1 MTHETG
7 PRKERNLEP
16 HEDYNTFVLCV
27 ATFKRAC
34 PLHYHSYIGSNLLS
48 LFVMNER
55 QEEVL
60 ICDEGSYVRHCCQVH
75 MCYHSCDLHRDSDLK
90 SMRVVRGAH
99 NNMVVWL
106 SMHIDDI
113 IA

>member
-1 MTHETG
+1 M
-7 PRKERNLEP
+7 PSLLS
-16 HEDYNTFVLCV
+16 FL
-27 ATFKRAC
+27 
-34 PLHYHSYIGSNLLS
+34 GSNLLS

-99 NNMVVWL
+99 NNMVVCILVTMAINAKWG
-106 SMHIDDI
+106 INDI
-113 IA
+113 TII